1 MGCLHSFPEGG
12 AHNYRESEMERS
24 AHMRRKTQHLIQNLV
39 HEEYRLK
46 VDEVREREGGAMAR
60 EGQGK
65 QGKGMK

>member
-1 MGCLHSFPEGG
+1 MGCIHSFPEGG

-46 VDEVREREGGAMAR
+46 VDEVRGREGVIEWWG
-60 EGQGK
+60 GK
-65 QGKGMK
+65 